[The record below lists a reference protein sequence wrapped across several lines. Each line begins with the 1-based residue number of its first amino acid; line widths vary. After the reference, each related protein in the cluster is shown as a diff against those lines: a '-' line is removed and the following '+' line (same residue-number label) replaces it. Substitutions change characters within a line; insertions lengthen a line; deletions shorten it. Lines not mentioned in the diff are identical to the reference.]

1 MSMNKVILFG
11 NGPIATSAYYKL
23 TYDSTYEVAGF
34 TVDAGF
40 IKQDTLF
47 DLPVVPFPEVESIY
61 PPDVYKMIIA
71 VGYVKLNRIRTE
83 RFQQAKAMGYELI
96 SHVSSS
102 AIVAPG
108 LKIGENCTIS
118 THTIVSPE
126 VVIGNNVIIGAGS
139 LIGHHTVIKENCFIG
154 DHVSIAGGVTIE
166 PSCFLG
172 ISSTVRDKLTIA
184 RECIIGA
191 GALILQ
197 DTQEKGIYMGESAE
211 LLPIL
216 SDKLRL
222 E

>member
-1 MSMNKVILFG
+1 MNKVVLYG

-23 TYDSTYEVAGF
+23 THDSPYEVAGF
-34 TVDAGF
+34 TVDADF
-40 IKQDTLF
+40 IEQDTMF

-61 PPDVYKMIIA
+61 PPDAYKMMIA
-71 VGYVKLNRIRTE
+71 VGYVKLNRIRAE

-102 AIVAPG
+102 AIIAPG
-108 LKIGENCTIS
+108 LSIGENCTIS
-118 THTIVSPE
+118 VNTIVSPE
-126 VVIGNNVIIGAGS
+126 VKIGDNVIIGAGT

-166 PSCFLG
+166 SSCFLG

-197 DTQEKGIYMGESAE
+197 DTHEREVYIGKAAE
-211 LLPIL
+211 PLPIL